1 MTIKHIAIIYNP
13 ISTGQA
19 ALKAQRLYDD
29 VRNKLPLV
37 GVELMPTKYRGHA
50 ADLAEILGQT
60 RNGCV
65 IVSVGGDGT
74 YHEVVNGVMRL
85 APTKRPILVPYPAG
99 NANDHSRE
107 LHGDADVLARLS
119 KPKGE
124 WIDLLRLSV
133 HNPSGADIFANAHSY
148 IGFGA
153 TGRVARILDERK
165 FGIVSEKLIAFSE
178 LLKPSEFEAVVN
190 GHSKH
195 LYSIICSNVGV
206 MAKYLKL
213 TDNADL
219 TDGHF
224 EVIETIAQSRLQ
236 LLREV
241 SQTAIGKPAATKSV
255 QSYSMML
262 MDGVQ
267 AQLDGE
273 PVWLPKGATV
283 FITVER
289 EAIRTLV

>member
-13 ISTGQA
+13 KSTGPAVA
-19 ALKAQRLYDD
+19 AAQELYTD
-29 VRNKLPLV
+29 VREQLPMV

-60 RNGCV
+60 RTGTA

-74 YHEVVNGVMRL
+74 YNEAVNGVMRL
-85 APTKRPILVPYPAG
+85 APTRRPILVPYPAG

-107 LHGDADVLARLS
+107 LHGDAQILS
-119 KPKGE
+119 KLKQANAT

-133 HNPSGADIFANAHSY
+133 HNPSGDDIFAHAHSY
-148 IGFGA
+148 VGFGA
-153 TGRVARILDERK
+153 TGRVARALDERK
-165 FGIVSEKLIAFSE
+165 FGVVSEKLIALGE
-178 LLKPSEFEAVVN
+178 LLRPSEFEAVVN
-190 GHSKH
+190 GHGKR
-195 LYSIICSNVGV
+195 LYSVICSNVGV
-206 MAKYLKL
+206 MAKYLKVSD
-213 TDNADL
+213 TADL
-219 TDGHF
+219 SDGHF
-224 EVIETIAQSRLQ
+224 EVVETQAQSRLQ

-241 SQTAIGKPAATKSV
+241 SQTAIGRPAATKSL

-283 FITVER
+283 FVTIER
-289 EAIRTLV
+289 EAIRTLT